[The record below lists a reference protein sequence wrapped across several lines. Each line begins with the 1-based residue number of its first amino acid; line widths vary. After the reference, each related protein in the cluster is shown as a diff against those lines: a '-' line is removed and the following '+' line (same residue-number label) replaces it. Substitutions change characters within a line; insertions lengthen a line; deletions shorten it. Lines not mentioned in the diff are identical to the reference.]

1 MLYIV
6 FLSLVS
12 LFDSCV
18 LLLWFVPL
26 NFLFIVENMLS
37 ILFLVVYI
45 LCRNIVGLF
54 SLYCPFFALFL
65 RGIWSNALISSF
77 MHFLIGS
84 VSYALSATI
93 YCGLYFLIF
102 LNAGFANCV
111 SYLGPRDV

>member
-26 NFLFIVENMLS
+26 NFLLIVENMLS
-37 ILFLVVYI
+37 ILFLFMYI

-65 RGIWSNALISSF
+65 RGIWSNALSSSF

-84 VSYALSATI
+84 VSYALSATM
-93 YCGLYFLIF
+93 YCGLYFLIC

-111 SYLGPRDV
+111 SYFGPRDV